1 MISGDL
7 CARLQFGFC
16 LIFLFLAQA
25 SFCNCWR
32 GPGLPTGHNRRINCA
47 TEKGIFVCSF
57 QIVVP
62 LIKPILPR
70 QRAICFSGKAM
81 KNGCPEA
88 GCMYMYCQKTL
99 SSSLRLL
106 RIPPAIC
113 LPSQSTPSSQ
123 SYLPLP
129 RLIFSFVNNKL
140 SSICSPLRGRL
151 LLTTNSWIPLAASLL
166 LVIRKREKWLVK
178 AFAITKIEHV
188 RHKSINMQLKRRRT
202 S

>member
-1 MISGDL
+1 MSQISSDTIIL
-7 CARLQFGFC
+7 LSSVTWFRVISFARLQFGFC
-16 LIFLFLAQA
+16 LIFLFLGQA

-88 GCMYMYCQKTL
+88 GCTYTYAAIARRLCRALCVCCGYRQRFV
-99 SSSLRLL
+99 SLPH
-106 RIPPAIC
+106 PPH
-113 LPSQSTPSSQ
+113 LPSLT
-123 SYLPLP
+123 
-129 RLIFSFVNNKL
+129 
-140 SSICSPLRGRL
+140 SPF
-151 LLTTNSWIPLAASLL
+151 LAWYS
-166 LVIRKREKWLVK
+166 R
-178 AFAITKIEHV
+178 
-188 RHKSINMQLKRRRT
+188 S
-202 S
+202 